1 MMGWEVGCGSKFG
14 GKHPPEEFWSH
25 VHRQMSNRV
34 ERRNNEK
41 TPSMAVLSHQLR
53 HAMTCILGQ
62 ARHDMYIGP

>member
-25 VHRQMSNRV
+25 VRSQMSNRV

-41 TPSMAVLSHQLR
+41 TPSMAVSSHQLR
-53 HAMTCILGQ
+53 HAMTCILG
-62 ARHDMYIGP
+62 HDSGVTFLG